1 MSNLIFLTETTVDNG
16 TGMGSMLIM
25 LVAMFAL
32 MYFLM
37 IRPENKKKKQAE
49 EMRNALKVGD
59 HITTIGGFR
68 GVVVHIEKD
77 YIVMETGED
86 QVRVEL
92 AKWAISTNDTQ
103 DEKAKSDVKR
113 AAEERARAKA
123 EKKASKGK

>member
-59 HITTIGGFR
+59 HITTIGGFH

-86 QVRVEL
+86 QVREEL

-103 DEKAKSDVKR
+103 DE
-113 AAEERARAKA
+113 
-123 EKKASKGK
+123 

>member
-1 MSNLIFLTETTVDNG
+1 MSNLFFLTETPVDNG

-59 HITTIGGFR
+59 HITTIGGFH